1 MQNQLGKT
9 PSEDRIRAIAHALWL
24 QEGQPEGR
32 ADAHW
37 AMANDLA
44 SREESNVDAPKPK
57 RKPAAKKAKA
67 KA

>member
-1 MQNQLGKT
+1 MQNHLAKT

-24 QEGQPEGR
+24 EEGQPDGR

-44 SREESNVDAPKPK
+44 AREESNVDAHKPK
-57 RKPAAKKAKA
+57 RKPVAKKSKAKA
-67 KA
+67 

>member
-1 MQNQLGKT
+1 MQNHLAKT

-24 QEGQPEGR
+24 EEGQPEGR

-44 SREESNVDAPKPK
+44 AREESHVEKPK
-57 RKPAAKKAKA
+57 RKPAAKKAKT

>member
-1 MQNQLGKT
+1 MQNHLAKT

-24 QEGQPEGR
+24 EEGQPEGR

-44 SREESNVDAPKPK
+44 AREESSVEKSK
-57 RKPAAKKAKA
+57 RKAQTKKSKSKA
-67 KA
+67 